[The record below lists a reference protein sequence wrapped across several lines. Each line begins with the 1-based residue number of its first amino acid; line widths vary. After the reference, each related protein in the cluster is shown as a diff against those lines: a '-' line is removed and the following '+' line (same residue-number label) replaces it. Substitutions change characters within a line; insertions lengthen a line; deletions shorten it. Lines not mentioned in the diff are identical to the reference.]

1 MATYVTSDVHGQYDE
16 FMELL
21 GKIRLTDSDVL
32 YVLGDVLDR
41 GPHPIRTLRK
51 IMEMPNV
58 ICLVGN
64 HELMALECLDF
75 LMQEVSEESIRKLD
89 AEMLEGFLTWAE
101 NNGGQTTVNE
111 FRKLERE
118 EQKEIIGFLREL
130 SVYEELS
137 VAGKDY
143 LLVHAGLGGYYPGK
157 ELEEYTLKE
166 LVWDRAEYD
175 VRYYEDKYVV
185 TGHTPTQYIMG
196 NERPG
201 HVYRR
206 NNHLAIDCGAYL
218 PGGRL
223 AALCLDTGKE
233 FYVSNKS

>member
-64 HELMALECLDF
+64 HELMALECLNF
-75 LMQEVSEESIRKLD
+75 LMQEVSEESIKKLD

-111 FRKLERE
+111 FRKLKR
-118 EQKEIIGFLREL
+118 
-130 SVYEELS
+130 
-137 VAGKDY
+137 
-143 LLVHAGLGGYYPGK
+143 
-157 ELEEYTLKE
+157 
-166 LVWDRAEYD
+166 
-175 VRYYEDKYVV
+175 
-185 TGHTPTQYIMG
+185 
-196 NERPG
+196 
-201 HVYRR
+201 
-206 NNHLAIDCGAYL
+206 
-218 PGGRL
+218 
-223 AALCLDTGKE
+223 
-233 FYVSNKS
+233 